1 MANVEIK
8 NLTKKFGDLT
18 VLDQLNLEI
27 PDGTLVSLLGSSGC
41 GKTTTLRLIA
51 GFEQANEGEIYIGE
65 ERINDIPVHKRNIGM
80 VFQSYAL
87 FPHMTVWQNV
97 AYGLEQRKLGKDEIK
112 KKVDAILNLVKL
124 SDYGMRKPKQ
134 LSGGQQQRVALA
146 RALVTEPSVLL
157 LDECL
162 SALDKK
168 LRVEMQVELRGILE
182 KTGITAL
189 FVTHDQE
196 EAMTLSDWIVVMN
209 RGRVEQMGKPY
220 EVYEHPKNSFVAGFL
235 GKVNFFEGRVVEA
248 DKNTVT
254 LEMSCGTSQLNV
266 NEVSEAGKDAV
277 YAIRP
282 EKLHVKKLEVKDES
296 ATELRNKLGLIGT
309 VQFITYSGNLSTYT
323 IDCNGKTVLAEVQ
336 NQGKPEEIKVGDKV
350 HLSWENTSCM
360 RMEEQK

>member
-1 MANVEIK
+1 MASVTIK

-18 VLDQLNLEI
+18 VLDRLNLEI

-51 GFEQANEGEIYIGE
+51 GFEQANEGEICIGNQC
-65 ERINDIPVHKRNIGM
+65 INEIPVHKRNIGM

-97 AYGLEQRKLGKDEIK
+97 AYGLEQRKLGKEEIK
-112 KKVDAILNLVKL
+112 KKVDAILKLVKL
-124 SDYGMRKPKQ
+124 SEYEARKPKQ

-146 RALVTEPSVLL
+146 RALVTEPSILL

-168 LRVEMQVELRGILE
+168 LRVEMQAELRGILE
-182 KTGITAL
+182 KTGITTL

-209 RGRVEQMGKPY
+209 HGRVEQMGKPF
-220 EVYEHPKNSFVAGFL
+220 EVYEHPKNAFVAGFL
-235 GKVNFFEGRVVEA
+235 GKVNFLEGKVIAA
-248 DKNTVT
+248 DSDTVT
-254 LEMSCGTSQLNV
+254 LEMAFGTRKLNV
-266 NEVSEAGKDAV
+266 NESSQVGKNAI

-282 EKLHVKKLEVKDES
+282 EKLHVKKSTIKENELESDLVLSGKVE
-296 ATELRNKLGLIGT
+296 
-309 VQFITYSGNLSTYT
+309 FITYSGNLSTYT
-323 IDCNGKTVLAEVQ
+323 IDCNGKTLLAEVQ
-336 NQGKPEEIKVGDKV
+336 NQGMPEEIAIGDFV
-350 HLSWENTSCM
+350 YLTWESASCM
-360 RMEEQK
+360 RMEEQE